1 MKAINVGLI
10 GLGTVGR
17 GTLDVLNRN
26 KDEIFRRAGR
36 PIHVIAAAVRN
47 PEKHQD
53 AQNYGL
59 ELTQDPYDIVNNPD
73 IDIVVEVIGGD
84 GVAKEVILKALENEK
99 DVVTANKAL
108 IALHGNEIF
117 KMAQDKGVIVA
128 FESAVAGGIPVIKS
142 IREGLAANRIEWL
155 AGIINGTSNYI
166 LTEMLENG
174 SAFEDVLKVAQ
185 ELGYAEAD
193 PSFDVEGI
201 DAAHKL
207 AILTSIAFGIPL
219 QFDKVYVEG
228 INKLEV
234 ADIQFAESLGYRI
247 KHIGFAKRAEQGIEA
262 RVHPVLVPKSSMMA
276 SVNGV
281 MNAVLVHAD
290 AVGSTMYY
298 GAGAGAEPTAS
309 AVVADIIDV
318 VRTIT
323 TDPENRVPHLAFQ
336 PQSLTNIDILDIEQ
350 AQSAYYLRL
359 TVQHKPGVLAAI
371 TQIFAD
377 NDISIRSI
385 LQTGDEL
392 GHSQAETVSIVIMTE
407 SSQERNMNQTINA
420 LQALTAV
427 LSDVVRIRVEELY

>member
-1 MKAINVGLI
+1 MKAIKIGLI

-36 PIHVIAAAVRN
+36 PIHVVAASVRDIN
-47 PEKHQD
+47 KHKD
-53 AQNYGL
+53 AENYGL

-73 IDIVVEVIGGD
+73 IDVVVEVIGGD
-84 GVAKEVILKALENEK
+84 TVAKDVIIKALENEK

-117 KMAQDKGVIVA
+117 KLAQEKGVVVA
-128 FESAVAGGIPVIKS
+128 FESAVAGGIPIIKS
-142 IREGLAANRIEWL
+142 IREGLSANRIEWL

-166 LTEMLENG
+166 LTEMLNNG
-174 SAFEDVLKVAQ
+174 TAFEDVLKVAQ

-219 QFDKVYVEG
+219 QFDRVYVEG
-228 INKLEV
+228 VNQLRV
-234 ADIQFAESLGYRI
+234 ADIKFAESMGYRI
-247 KHIGFAKRAEQGIEA
+247 KHIGFAKRAENGIEA
-262 RVHPVLVPKSSMMA
+262 RVHPVLVPKKSMMA
-276 SVNGV
+276 NVNGV
-281 MNAVLVHAD
+281 MNAVLVNAD

-309 AVVADIIDV
+309 AVVADIVDV

-336 PQSLTNIDILDIEQ
+336 PQSMNNYQILDIEE
-350 AQSAYYLRL
+350 AHTAYYLRL
-359 TVQHKPGVLAAI
+359 TVQHKPGVLAAV

-377 NDISIRSI
+377 YGISIRSI
-385 LQTGDEL
+385 LQTADEL
-392 GHSQAETVSIVIMTE
+392 GHGEAETVSIIVMTE
-407 SSQERNMNQTINA
+407 QAQERKMNQAIAT
-420 LQALTAV
+420 LQALTSV
-427 LSDVVRIRVEELY
+427 LSKIVRIRIEELQ